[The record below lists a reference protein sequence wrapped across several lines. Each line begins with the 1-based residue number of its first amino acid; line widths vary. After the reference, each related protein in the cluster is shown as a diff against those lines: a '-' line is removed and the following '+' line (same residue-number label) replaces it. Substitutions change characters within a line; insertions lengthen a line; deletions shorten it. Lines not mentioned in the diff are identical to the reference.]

1 MNAFAM
7 FAADEAL
14 RLASERVEGYRQEQ
28 AAWRLAA
35 RASKGSRFASISG
48 AVSSFRSALS
58 SAKADQALP
67 ALNNYPYR
75 S

>member
-14 RLASERVEGYRQEQ
+14 RLANERVEGYRQEQ
-28 AAWRLAA
+28 ADRRLAA
-35 RASKGSRFASISG
+35 RASNRSLVASISG

-58 SAKADQALP
+58 ATEADRALP